1 LCSSFGKVFKARNT
15 TTAELA
21 AVKIIPVEQDAGEVS
36 REIETLKQ
44 CDAPNIVKYFGSVS
58 KDGELWI
65 IMEFCVGSSLSDIME
80 ARGRCL
86 NEAQIAAAVA
96 GTLDGLRYLHARGF
110 IHRDVKAGNLLLSD
124 SGMVKLAD
132 FGVSRTLSSTISRC
146 GTIIGTP
153 FWMAPEVIRDNPTGY
168 DAKADVWSLGITTIE
183 LAEGQPPYS
192 NLHPLRAIFLIP
204 SKPPPTF
211 NEPERWSANLV
222 AFVSACLQKE
232 PDVRPSSAELEM
244 NACVVTGREVQAAGI
259 LRTLVCAALEPLS
272 EWRQRRHSVS
282 SAQAMANTQRLYGD
296 GFGAGTTNL
305 RGDAVGNTHIHG
317 GAAVSESGTAVFKS
331 GAAVSSFTSD
341 TGDAV
346 VSNGTTVFRSGAG
359 MSSGTTVING
369 SLSSIG
375 TDLLPSMAN
384 GSIPAFMHQ
393 FDRSPS
399 SPASPPVAIASL
411 PIATASL
418 PVTLPSPPEPASSL
432 PVTLPSP
439 PEPAS
444 SLPVTLPSPPEPASS
459 LPVTLPSPPE
469 PASPLVA
476 PVLVTAPASEA
487 VSSPNSDGSAFG
499 SSGFVTGEAVSSP
512 SSVPSMRSQAPSM
525 ISMISP
531 KACDLVARQSGGDL
545 EPVGG
550 APEAAAGPAGASAK
564 AKFDFSSLSLEEIE
578 EELNCQQANFERDVA
593 RLRKQYERRG
603 RALRAARAARSS
615 QAQAEAQ

>member
-1 LCSSFGKVFKARNT
+1 VCLCSSFGKVFKARNT

-232 PDVRPSSAELEM
+232 PDVRPSSADLEM

-282 SAQAMANTQRLYGD
+282 SAQAMANTQRLCGD

-305 RGDAVGNTHIHG
+305 RGDAVGNTHING

-346 VSNGTTVFRSGAG
+346 VSNGTTVFRSGPG

-411 PIATASL
+411 PIATA
-418 PVTLPSPPEPASSL
+418 
-432 PVTLPSP
+432 
-439 PEPAS
+439 

-550 APEAAAGPAGASAK
+550 APEAAAGPAGASAR

>member
-1 LCSSFGKVFKARNT
+1 
-15 TTAELA
+15 
-21 AVKIIPVEQDAGEVS
+21 
-36 REIETLKQ
+36 
-44 CDAPNIVKYFGSVS
+44 
-58 KDGELWI
+58 
-65 IMEFCVGSSLSDIME
+65 ME

-110 IHRDVKAGNLLLSD
+110 IHRDVKAGNLLLSV

-183 LAEGQPPYS
+183 LAEGQAPYS

-232 PDVRPSSAELEM
+232 PEVRPTSAELGIH
-244 NACVVTGREVQAAGI
+244 ACVVTGREVQAAGI
-259 LRTLVCAALEPLS
+259 LRTLVCAALESLS
-272 EWRQRRHSVS
+272 EWRQRRHTVS
-282 SAQAMANTQRLYGD
+282 SAQAMANTQRLCGD
-296 GFGAGTTNL
+296 GAVSGTTIL
-305 RGDAVGNTHIHG
+305 DGAAVGTTVIHG

-331 GAAVSSFTSD
+331 CAAVSSFTSV
-341 TGDAV
+341 TGDAI
-346 VSNGTTVFRSGAG
+346 VSNGTTVFKSGAG

-393 FDRSPS
+393 FDRTLSE
-399 SPASPPVAIASL
+399 PASPPVAITSVPL
-411 PIATASL
+411 TTA
-418 PVTLPSPPEPASSL
+418 
-432 PVTLPSP
+432 
-439 PEPAS
+439 
-444 SLPVTLPSPPEPASS
+444 S

-476 PVLVTAPASEA
+476 PVLVTAP
-487 VSSPNSDGSAFG
+487 VS
-499 SSGFVTGEAVSSP
+499 EAVSSP
-512 SSVPSMRSQAPSM
+512 SSVPSVSSQAPST
-525 ISMISP
+525 ISP
-531 KACDLVARQSGGDL
+531 KSGGDLVASLQSGGDL
-545 EPVGG
+545 EAVGG
-550 APEAAAGPAGASAK
+550 APEAPEAPEAPAGASAK

-615 QAQAEAQ
+615 KGQAEAQ

>member
-1 LCSSFGKVFKARNT
+1 MCSSFGKVFKARNT

-21 AVKIIPVEQDAGEVS
+21 AVKIIPVEQDADEVS

-232 PDVRPSSAELEM
+232 PDVRPTSAEL
-244 NACVVTGREVQAAGI
+244 G
-259 LRTLVCAALEPLS
+259 
-272 EWRQRRHSVS
+272 
-282 SAQAMANTQRLYGD
+282 
-296 GFGAGTTNL
+296 
-305 RGDAVGNTHIHG
+305 
-317 GAAVSESGTAVFKS
+317 
-331 GAAVSSFTSD
+331 
-341 TGDAV
+341 
-346 VSNGTTVFRSGAG
+346 
-359 MSSGTTVING
+359 
-369 SLSSIG
+369 SIG
-375 TDLLPSMAN
+375 PSLWSVAN
-384 GSIPAFMHQ
+384 GHAGRNAR
-393 FDRSPS
+393 RSLRAWPS
-399 SPASPPVAIASL
+399 
-411 PIATASL
+411 
-418 PVTLPSPPEPASSL
+418 
-432 PVTLPSP
+432 
-439 PEPAS
+439 
-444 SLPVTLPSPPEPASS
+444 
-459 LPVTLPSPPE
+459 
-469 PASPLVA
+469 
-476 PVLVTAPASEA
+476 
-487 VSSPNSDGSAFG
+487 
-499 SSGFVTGEAVSSP
+499 
-512 SSVPSMRSQAPSM
+512 
-525 ISMISP
+525 
-531 KACDLVARQSGGDL
+531 
-545 EPVGG
+545 VGG
-550 APEAAAGPAGASAK
+550 K
-564 AKFDFSSLSLEEIE
+564 V
-578 EELNCQQANFERDVA
+578 R
-593 RLRKQYERRG
+593 
-603 RALRAARAARSS
+603 
-615 QAQAEAQ
+615 

>member
-1 LCSSFGKVFKARNT
+1 MCSSFGKVFKARNT

-21 AVKIIPVEQDAGEVS
+21 AVKIISVEQDAGEVS

-65 IMEFCVGSSLSDIME
+65 IMEFCEGSSLSDIME

-110 IHRDVKAGNLLLSD
+110 IHRDVKAGNLLLSV

-183 LAEGQPPYS
+183 LAEGQAPYS

-232 PDVRPSSAELEM
+232 PDVRPTSAELGIH
-244 NACVVTGREVQAAGI
+244 ACVVTGREVQAAGI
-259 LRTLVCAALEPLS
+259 LRTLVCAALESLS
-272 EWRQRRHSVS
+272 EWRQRRHTVS
-282 SAQAMANTQRLYGD
+282 SAQAMANTQRLCGD
-296 GFGAGTTNL
+296 GAVSGTTIL
-305 RGDAVGNTHIHG
+305 DGAAVGTTVIHG

-331 GAAVSSFTSD
+331 CAAVSSFTSV
-341 TGDAV
+341 TGDAI
-346 VSNGTTVFRSGAG
+346 VSNGTTVFKSGAG

-375 TDLLPSMAN
+375 TDLLPSLAN

-393 FDRSPS
+393 FDRSLS
-399 SPASPPVAIASL
+399 EPASPPVAITSL
-411 PIATASL
+411 PIATA
-418 PVTLPSPPEPASSL
+418 
-432 PVTLPSP
+432 
-439 PEPAS
+439 
-444 SLPVTLPSPPEPASS
+444 S

-476 PVLVTAPASEA
+476 PVLVTAP
-487 VSSPNSDGSAFG
+487 VS
-499 SSGFVTGEAVSSP
+499 EAVSSP
-512 SSVPSMRSQAPSM
+512 SSVPSVSSQAPST
-525 ISMISP
+525 ISP
-531 KACDLVARQSGGDL
+531 KSGGDLVASLQSGGDL
-545 EPVGG
+545 EAVGG
-550 APEAAAGPAGASAK
+550 APEAPEAPEAPAGASAK

-615 QAQAEAQ
+615 KGQAEAQ

>member
-1 LCSSFGKVFKARNT
+1 MCSSFGKVFKARNT

-232 PDVRPSSAELEM
+232 PDVRPTSAELGI

-282 SAQAMANTQRLYGD
+282 SAQAMANTQRLCGD
-296 GFGAGTTNL
+296 GSVAGTTNL

-331 GAAVSSFTSD
+331 SSAVSSFTSD

-399 SPASPPVAIASL
+399 APASPPVAIASL

-444 SLPVTLPSPPEPASS
+444 SLPVTLPSPPEPAS
-459 LPVTLPSPPE
+459 
-469 PASPLVA
+469 PLVA
-476 PVLVTAPASEA
+476 PVLVTAPAS
-487 VSSPNSDGSAFG
+487 
-499 SSGFVTGEAVSSP
+499 EAVSSP

-615 QAQAEAQ
+615 QAEAPVE

>member
-1 LCSSFGKVFKARNT
+1 MCSSFGKVFKARNT

-21 AVKIIPVEQDAGEVS
+21 AVKIISVEQDAGEVS

-65 IMEFCVGSSLSDIME
+65 IMEFCEGSSLSDIME

-110 IHRDVKAGNLLLSD
+110 IHRDVKAGNLLLSV

-183 LAEGQPPYS
+183 LAEGQAPYS

-232 PDVRPSSAELEM
+232 PDVRPTSAELGIH
-244 NACVVTGREVQAAGI
+244 ACVVTGREVQAAGI
-259 LRTLVCAALEPLS
+259 LRTLVCAALESLS
-272 EWRQRRHSVS
+272 EWRQRRHTVS
-282 SAQAMANTQRLYGD
+282 SAQAMANTQRLCGD
-296 GFGAGTTNL
+296 GAVSGTTIL
-305 RGDAVGNTHIHG
+305 DGAAVGTTVIHG

-331 GAAVSSFTSD
+331 CAAVSSFTSV
-341 TGDAV
+341 TGDAI
-346 VSNGTTVFRSGAG
+346 VSNGTTVFKSGAG

-393 FDRSPS
+393 FDRSLS
-399 SPASPPVAIASL
+399 EPASPPVAITSL
-411 PIATASL
+411 PIATA
-418 PVTLPSPPEPASSL
+418 
-432 PVTLPSP
+432 
-439 PEPAS
+439 
-444 SLPVTLPSPPEPASS
+444 S

-476 PVLVTAPASEA
+476 PVLVTAP
-487 VSSPNSDGSAFG
+487 VS
-499 SSGFVTGEAVSSP
+499 EAVSSP
-512 SSVPSMRSQAPSM
+512 SSVPSVSSQAPST
-525 ISMISP
+525 ISP
-531 KACDLVARQSGGDL
+531 KSGGDLVASLQSGGDL
-545 EPVGG
+545 EAVGG
-550 APEAAAGPAGASAK
+550 APEAPEAPEAPAGASAK

-578 EELNCQQANFERDVA
+578 EELNCQQAIFERDVA

-615 QAQAEAQ
+615 KGQAEAQ

>member
-1 LCSSFGKVFKARNT
+1 MCSSFGKVFKARNT

-282 SAQAMANTQRLYGD
+282 SAQAMANTQRLCGD
-296 GFGAGTTNL
+296 GFGAPGTAPGGASNGFGAGTTNL
-305 RGDAVGNTHIHG
+305 RGDAVGNTHING

-418 PVTLPSPPEPASSL
+418 PVTLPSPPEPAS
-432 PVTLPSP
+432 
-439 PEPAS
+439 
-444 SLPVTLPSPPEPASS
+444 
-459 LPVTLPSPPE
+459 
-469 PASPLVA
+469 PLVA

-512 SSVPSMRSQAPSM
+512 SSVPSMRSQAPST

>member
-1 LCSSFGKVFKARNT
+1 MCLCSSFGKVFKARNT

-282 SAQAMANTQRLYGD
+282 SAQAMANTQRLCGD
-296 GFGAGTTNL
+296 GSGAGTTNL
-305 RGDAVGNTHIHG
+305 RGDAVGNTHING

-411 PIATASL
+411 PIATA
-418 PVTLPSPPEPASSL
+418 
-432 PVTLPSP
+432 
-439 PEPAS
+439 

>member
-1 LCSSFGKVFKARNT
+1 MCLCSSFGKVFKARNT

-232 PDVRPSSAELEM
+232 PDVRPSSADLEM

-282 SAQAMANTQRLYGD
+282 SAQAMANTQRLCGD

-305 RGDAVGNTHIHG
+305 RGDAVGNTHING

-346 VSNGTTVFRSGAG
+346 VSNGTTVFRSGPG

-411 PIATASL
+411 PIATA
-418 PVTLPSPPEPASSL
+418 
-432 PVTLPSP
+432 
-439 PEPAS
+439 

-550 APEAAAGPAGASAK
+550 APEAAAGPAGASAR

>member
-1 LCSSFGKVFKARNT
+1 MCLCSSFGKVFKARNT

-282 SAQAMANTQRLYGD
+282 SAQAMANTQRLCGD

-305 RGDAVGNTHIHG
+305 RGDAVGNTHING

-411 PIATASL
+411 PIATA
-418 PVTLPSPPEPASSL
+418 
-432 PVTLPSP
+432 
-439 PEPAS
+439 

>member
-272 EWRQRRHSVS
+272 QWRQRRHSVS
-282 SAQAMANTQRLYGD
+282 SAQAMANTQRLCGD

-411 PIATASL
+411 PIATA
-418 PVTLPSPPEPASSL
+418 
-432 PVTLPSP
+432 
-439 PEPAS
+439 

>member
-1 LCSSFGKVFKARNT
+1 MCSSFGKVFKARNT

-272 EWRQRRHSVS
+272 QWRQRRHSVS
-282 SAQAMANTQRLYGD
+282 SAQAMANTQRLCGD

-411 PIATASL
+411 PIATA
-418 PVTLPSPPEPASSL
+418 
-432 PVTLPSP
+432 
-439 PEPAS
+439 

>member
-1 LCSSFGKVFKARNT
+1 MCSSFGKVFKARNT

-21 AVKIIPVEQDAGEVS
+21 AVKIISVEQDAGEVS

-65 IMEFCVGSSLSDIME
+65 IMEFCEGSSLSDIME

-232 PDVRPSSAELEM
+232 PDVRPTSAELGIH
-244 NACVVTGREVQAAGI
+244 ACVVTGREVQAAGI
-259 LRTLVCAALEPLS
+259 LRTLVCAALESLS
-272 EWRQRRHSVS
+272 EWRQRRHTVS
-282 SAQAMANTQRLYGD
+282 SAQAMANTQRLCGD
-296 GFGAGTTNL
+296 SFGAGTTNL
-305 RGDAVGNTHIHG
+305 RGDAVGNTHING

-411 PIATASL
+411 PIATA
-418 PVTLPSPPEPASSL
+418 
-432 PVTLPSP
+432 
-439 PEPAS
+439 

>member
-282 SAQAMANTQRLYGD
+282 SAQAMANTQRLCGD
-296 GFGAGTTNL
+296 GSGAGTTNL

-411 PIATASL
+411 PIATA
-418 PVTLPSPPEPASSL
+418 
-432 PVTLPSP
+432 
-439 PEPAS
+439 

>member
-1 LCSSFGKVFKARNT
+1 MCLCSSFGKVFKARNT

-282 SAQAMANTQRLYGD
+282 SAQAMANTQRLCGD

-305 RGDAVGNTHIHG
+305 RGDAVGNTHING

-399 SPASPPVAIASL
+399 APASPPVAIASL
-411 PIATASL
+411 PIATA
-418 PVTLPSPPEPASSL
+418 
-432 PVTLPSP
+432 
-439 PEPAS
+439 
-444 SLPVTLPSPPEPASS
+444 S

>member
-1 LCSSFGKVFKARNT
+1 MCSSFGKVFKARNT

-282 SAQAMANTQRLYGD
+282 SAQAMANTQRLCGD
-296 GFGAGTTNL
+296 GSGAGTTNL
-305 RGDAVGNTHIHG
+305 RGDAVGNTHING

-411 PIATASL
+411 PIATA
-418 PVTLPSPPEPASSL
+418 
-432 PVTLPSP
+432 
-439 PEPAS
+439 

>member
-1 LCSSFGKVFKARNT
+1 MFKARNT

-282 SAQAMANTQRLYGD
+282 SAQAMANTQRFCGD

-305 RGDAVGNTHIHG
+305 RGDAVGNTHING

-411 PIATASL
+411 PIATA
-418 PVTLPSPPEPASSL
+418 
-432 PVTLPSP
+432 
-439 PEPAS
+439 

>member
-1 LCSSFGKVFKARNT
+1 MCSSFGKVFKARNT

-21 AVKIIPVEQDAGEVS
+21 AVKIISVEQDAGEVS

-259 LRTLVCAALEPLS
+259 LRTLVCAALESLS
-272 EWRQRRHSVS
+272 EWRQRRHTVS
-282 SAQAMANTQRLYGD
+282 SAQAMANTQRLCGD
-296 GFGAGTTNL
+296 GAVSGTTIL
-305 RGDAVGNTHIHG
+305 DGAAVGTTVIHG

-331 GAAVSSFTSD
+331 SSAVSSFTSD

-399 SPASPPVAIASL
+399 APASPPVAIASL
-411 PIATASL
+411 PIATA
-418 PVTLPSPPEPASSL
+418 SL

-487 VSSPNSDGSAFG
+487 VSSP
-499 SSGFVTGEAVSSP
+499 
-512 SSVPSMRSQAPSM
+512 SSVPSMRSQAP
-525 ISMISP
+525 SMISP

-615 QAQAEAQ
+615 QAEAPVE

>member
-1 LCSSFGKVFKARNT
+1 MCSSFGKVFKARNT

-282 SAQAMANTQRLYGD
+282 SAQAMANTQRLCGD
-296 GFGAGTTNL
+296 SFGAGTTNL
-305 RGDAVGNTHIHG
+305 RGDAVGNTHING

-444 SLPVTLPSPPEPASS
+444 
-459 LPVTLPSPPE
+459 
-469 PASPLVA
+469 PLVA

-512 SSVPSMRSQAPSM
+512 SSVPSMRSQAPST

>member
-1 LCSSFGKVFKARNT
+1 MCSSFGKVFKARNT

-110 IHRDVKAGNLLLSD
+110 IHRDVKAGNLLLSV
-124 SGMVKLAD
+124 SGTVKLAD

-183 LAEGQPPYS
+183 LAEGQAPYS

-282 SAQAMANTQRLYGD
+282 SAQAMANTQRLGD
-296 GFGAGTTNL
+296 SFGAGTTNL
-305 RGDAVGNTHIHG
+305 RGDAVGNTHING

-411 PIATASL
+411 PIATA
-418 PVTLPSPPEPASSL
+418 
-432 PVTLPSP
+432 
-439 PEPAS
+439 
-444 SLPVTLPSPPEPASS
+444 S

-615 QAQAEAQ
+615 QAEAPVE

>member
-1 LCSSFGKVFKARNT
+1 MCSSFGKVFKARNT

-282 SAQAMANTQRLYGD
+282 SAQAMANTQRLCGD
-296 GFGAGTTNL
+296 GSGAGTTNL

-411 PIATASL
+411 PIATA
-418 PVTLPSPPEPASSL
+418 
-432 PVTLPSP
+432 
-439 PEPAS
+439 

>member
-1 LCSSFGKVFKARNT
+1 MCLCSSFGKVFKARNT

-21 AVKIIPVEQDAGEVS
+21 AVKIIPVEQDADEVS

-65 IMEFCVGSSLSDIME
+65 IMEFCEGSSLSDIME

-110 IHRDVKAGNLLLSD
+110 IHRDVKAGNLLLSV

-282 SAQAMANTQRLYGD
+282 SAQAMANTQRLCGD
-296 GFGAGTTNL
+296 GSVAGTTNL

-331 GAAVSSFTSD
+331 SSAVNSFTSD

-399 SPASPPVAIASL
+399 APASPPVAIASL
-411 PIATASL
+411 PIATA
-418 PVTLPSPPEPASSL
+418 
-432 PVTLPSP
+432 
-439 PEPAS
+439 

-512 SSVPSMRSQAPSM
+512 SSVPSMRSQAP
-525 ISMISP
+525 SMISP

-615 QAQAEAQ
+615 QAEAPVE

>member
-1 LCSSFGKVFKARNT
+1 VCLCSSFGKVFKARNT

-282 SAQAMANTQRLYGD
+282 SAQAMANTQRLCGD

-305 RGDAVGNTHIHG
+305 RGDAVGNTHING

-411 PIATASL
+411 PIATA
-418 PVTLPSPPEPASSL
+418 
-432 PVTLPSP
+432 
-439 PEPAS
+439 

>member
-1 LCSSFGKVFKARNT
+1 MCLCSSFGKVFKARNT

-282 SAQAMANTQRLYGD
+282 SAQAMANTQRLCGD
-296 GFGAGTTNL
+296 GSGAGTTNL

-411 PIATASL
+411 PIATA
-418 PVTLPSPPEPASSL
+418 
-432 PVTLPSP
+432 
-439 PEPAS
+439 

>member
-1 LCSSFGKVFKARNT
+1 MCLCSSFGKVFKARNT

-21 AVKIIPVEQDAGEVS
+21 AVKIIPVEQDADEVS

-282 SAQAMANTQRLYGD
+282 SAQAMANTQRLCGD
-296 GFGAGTTNL
+296 GSVAGTTNL

-331 GAAVSSFTSD
+331 GSAVSSFTSD

-399 SPASPPVAIASL
+399 APASPPVAIASL
-411 PIATASL
+411 PIATA
-418 PVTLPSPPEPASSL
+418 SL

-487 VSSPNSDGSAFG
+487 VSSP
-499 SSGFVTGEAVSSP
+499 
-512 SSVPSMRSQAPSM
+512 SSVPSMRSQAP
-525 ISMISP
+525 SMISP

-615 QAQAEAQ
+615 QAEAPVE

>member
-282 SAQAMANTQRLYGD
+282 SAQAMANTQRLCGD
-296 GFGAGTTNL
+296 SFGAGTTNL
-305 RGDAVGNTHIHG
+305 RGDAVGNTHING

-411 PIATASL
+411 PIATA
-418 PVTLPSPPEPASSL
+418 
-432 PVTLPSP
+432 
-439 PEPAS
+439 

>member
-1 LCSSFGKVFKARNT
+1 VCLCSSFGKVFKARNT

-282 SAQAMANTQRLYGD
+282 SAQAMANTQRLCGD
-296 GFGAGTTNL
+296 GSGAGTTNL

-411 PIATASL
+411 PIATA
-418 PVTLPSPPEPASSL
+418 
-432 PVTLPSP
+432 
-439 PEPAS
+439 